1 MYRQRSSK
9 CKAFCIKI
17 KPYTRFY
24 KAHDEYK
31 KKISCPLFCNETGC
45 CVSLI
50 IGERYI
56 SSKLKNFDGG

>member
-24 KAHDEYK
+24 KAHDEYIK
-31 KKISCPLFCNETGC
+31 KKKKKKKKKNI
-45 CVSLI
+45 VSSVL
-50 IGERYI
+50 
-56 SSKLKNFDGG
+56 

>member
-24 KAHDEYK
+24 KAHDKYK
-31 KKISCPLFCNETGC
+31 ETSCPLFCNETGC
-45 CVSLI
+45 FVSL
-50 IGERYI
+50 
-56 SSKLKNFDGG
+56 

>member
-31 KKISCPLFCNETGC
+31 KKKKYRVLCFVTRLGV
-45 CVSLI
+45 VSL
-50 IGERYI
+50 
-56 SSKLKNFDGG
+56 